1 MKEYPD
7 EIKDFYDSIE
17 NLKSL
22 SIWNIH
28 RELKP
33 TKQIRGDWEDKVIV
47 ERKCLTYNLNN
58 GELKSNVQVTDVNG
72 HIIKNE
78 LKENEI
84 GYLKTRLDQTGNS
97 GLKARYTHLLWQETK
112 HNKYAGIAIDNY
124 IQNITKIK
132 ADEIREIPKMLS
144 AILFISKNT
153 KQRQE
158 QAKETAIALVNGLPN
173 WFKTNILNSILEHNI
188 LSKEE
193 LNQIAEEVP
202 NWIEKDNPTSYFLN
216 KNKLEAGLR
225 LYNSLE
231 LPLNRLYELLAQNE
245 DLIIKQHPEDTD
257 FVKYISIGA
266 KAKYFR
272 LAGKTE
278 EAEECFKKYNRLK
291 QTVKLGKVSTQL
303 GDKETEMFNEY
314 LNMKSGVILEMPT
327 DIILALFSINEDILV
342 DPNKNEEYAKESIKK
357 SIWELFSTSVF
368 DINSNFT
375 NLKDSEKIDK
385 EKIRNYTISHGIQ
398 CYCLFYKVFIE
409 GILCG
414 KLNYYKIFEYLENHT
429 WYGVKFKRGMA
440 DNEIDQN
447 STWLN
452 MIAPGI
458 HNFIAQ
464 FELSIL
470 MNTNKISNFI
480 LALDS
485 LTIKFEGA
493 LRDFIRLSGGNT
505 STSKRGEIKEQLLEE
520 LLDNS
525 ITKKYFTEKDIE
537 LFKYTFTQKGVNLR
551 NNVAHSFLQFSDY
564 KLQTV
569 SLVFLCILRLGKYTF
584 KNNES

>member
-1 MKEYPD
+1 
-7 EIKDFYDSIE
+7 
-17 NLKSL
+17 
-22 SIWNIH
+22 
-28 RELKP
+28 
-33 TKQIRGDWEDKVIV
+33 
-47 ERKCLTYNLNN
+47 
-58 GELKSNVQVTDVNG
+58 
-72 HIIKNE
+72 
-78 LKENEI
+78 
-84 GYLKTRLDQTGNS
+84 
-97 GLKARYTHLLWQETK
+97 
-112 HNKYAGIAIDNY
+112 DNY

-245 DLIIKQHPEDTD
+245 DLIIKQHPQDTD

-272 LAGKTE
+272 LAGKAE

-342 DPNKNEEYAKESIKK
+342 DANKNEEYAKESIKK
-357 SIWELFSTSVF
+357 SIWELFST
-368 DINSNFT
+368 
-375 NLKDSEKIDK
+375 
-385 EKIRNYTISHGIQ
+385 
-398 CYCLFYKVFIE
+398 
-409 GILCG
+409 
-414 KLNYYKIFEYLENHT
+414 
-429 WYGVKFKRGMA
+429 
-440 DNEIDQN
+440 
-447 STWLN
+447 
-452 MIAPGI
+452 
-458 HNFIAQ
+458 
-464 FELSIL
+464 
-470 MNTNKISNFI
+470 
-480 LALDS
+480 
-485 LTIKFEGA
+485 
-493 LRDFIRLSGGNT
+493 
-505 STSKRGEIKEQLLEE
+505 
-520 LLDNS
+520 
-525 ITKKYFTEKDIE
+525 
-537 LFKYTFTQKGVNLR
+537 
-551 NNVAHSFLQFSDY
+551 
-564 KLQTV
+564 
-569 SLVFLCILRLGKYTF
+569 
-584 KNNES
+584 

>member
-1 MKEYPD
+1 MKEYPE

-33 TKQIRGDWEDKVIV
+33 TKQIRGEWEDKVIV
-47 ERKCLTYNLNN
+47 ERKCLTYNLNK
-58 GELKSNVQVTDVNG
+58 GELKSNIQVTDVKG
-72 HIIKNE
+72 HITKNG
-78 LKENEI
+78 LKESEI
-84 GYLKTRLDQTGNS
+84 EYLKNRLGETGNS
-97 GLKARYTHLLWQETK
+97 GLKARYAHLLWQETK
-112 HNKYAGIAIDNY
+112 HNNYAGIAVDNY

-158 QAKETAIALVNGLPN
+158 QAKETATALVNEFPN
-173 WFKTNILNSILEHNI
+173 WFKIDILNSILEHNI
-188 LSKEE
+188 LSKGE
-193 LNQIAEEVP
+193 LNQIAEELP
-202 NWIEKDNPTSYFLN
+202 NWVEKDNSAQYFLN
-216 KNKLEAGLR
+216 KNKLETGLR
-225 LYNSLE
+225 LYNSLG

-245 DLIIKQHPEDTD
+245 DLIIERHPEDEN
-257 FVKYISIGA
+257 FVKYMSIGA

-272 LAGKTE
+272 LSGKTQ
-278 EAEECFKKYNRLK
+278 EAEECFKEYNRLK

-303 GDKETEMFNEY
+303 GDEEAEMFNAY
-314 LNMKSGVILEMPT
+314 LNMKSGIILEMST
-327 DIILALFSINEDILV
+327 DSILAFFSINEDILV

-398 CYCLFYKVFIE
+398 CYSLFYKTFIE

-429 WYGVKFKRGMA
+429 WYGMKFKRGMT

-447 STWLN
+447 STWLC
-452 MIAPGI
+452 MLAPGI

-464 FELSIL
+464 FELSVL
-470 MNTNKISNFI
+470 MNTLKINNFI
-480 LALDS
+480 LAMDS
-485 LTIKFEGA
+485 LTVKFEGA

-520 LLDNS
+520 LLDNPT
-525 ITKKYFTEKDIE
+525 TKKYFTKKDIE
-537 LFKYTFTQKGVNLR
+537 LFKYTFTQKGINFR
-551 NNVAHSFLQFSDY
+551 NNIAHCFTQFSDY
-564 KLQTV
+564 NLQAV
-569 SLVFLCILRLGKYTF
+569 SLVFLCLLRLGKYTF
-584 KNNES
+584 KNNKS